1 MIVKFWCDGGL
12 RRVPL
17 KSDSWHDLLTALGV
31 DVRDDSVTPWCVNS
45 GAVVK
50 FSPHILKVVYCPDA
64 LVLRLIVAR
73 VKPSAQSFEEHFR
86 LPQLQGSTKTVSSD
100 STGNTITD
108 TDATNEDDIIDIAS
122 FADNGRLF
130 LMRRSNSLKT
140 TAATKL
146 RVPRESERMLQETT
160 NSCAA
165 LKRADEK
172 YVPKVLSS
180 ESEVLMTTSEY
191 RLAASQQP
199 TPQVEV
205 GTGNSRYI
213 PAVLSNTYNSVI
225 TPHPESSKPQ
235 NGFTASLHAK
245 AESPKYV
252 PLAASSKYVPAV
264 SRNEKYTPAATS
276 TKFSLSDE
284 AYVPKILQ

>member
-1 MIVKFWCDGGL
+1 M
-12 RRVPL
+12 
-17 KSDSWHDLLTALGV
+17 
-31 DVRDDSVTPWCVNS
+31 
-45 GAVVK
+45 
-50 FSPHILKVVYCPDA
+50 VYCPDA

-165 LKRADEK
+165 LKRTDEK

-180 ESEVLMTTSEY
+180 ESEVLVATSEY
-191 RLAASQQP
+191 RLAATQQP
-199 TPQVEV
+199 TAQIEVEV

-213 PAVLSNTYNSVI
+213 PAVLSNKYNSVI
-225 TPHPESSKPQ
+225 TPHLASSKPQ

-245 AESPKYV
+245 AESRPKYV

>member
-1 MIVKFWCDGGL
+1 M
-12 RRVPL
+12 
-17 KSDSWHDLLTALGV
+17 
-31 DVRDDSVTPWCVNS
+31 
-45 GAVVK
+45 
-50 FSPHILKVVYCPDA
+50 VYCPDD

-108 TDATNEDDIIDIAS
+108 TDGTNEDDIIDIAS

-165 LKRADEK
+165 LKRTDEK

-180 ESEVLMTTSEY
+180 ESEVLVAIGRGPCS
-191 RLAASQQP
+191 AG
-199 TPQVEV
+199 TPVS
-205 GTGNSRYI
+205 GTKTNSR
-213 PAVLSNTYNSVI
+213 
-225 TPHPESSKPQ
+225 KPNKRLQ
-235 NGFTASLHAK
+235 NNMTQNRVDQ
-245 AESPKYV
+245 PV
-252 PLAASSKYVPAV
+252 VCMNV
-264 SRNEKYTPAATS
+264 SRA
-276 TKFSLSDE
+276 
-284 AYVPKILQ
+284 Q